1 MSGQTRFQEDSYSWA
16 QLIRKY
22 EVTLQVMAGESSNVF
37 GKVRTV
43 TGLPGGGG
51 YHNMVSIEMA
61 LELGLTIRECDYEEL
76 LAGADDIPLR
86 VVGVAKLKIRH
97 QGTFGAG
104 IQWIPH
110 WTDIEVYVLLAL
122 QGLLK
127 RDMLLSWPTQNRL
140 RLLNNNNENSDGLL
154 RY

>member
-1 MSGQTRFQEDSYSWA
+1 
-16 QLIRKY
+16 
-22 EVTLQVMAGESSNVF
+22 
-37 GKVRTV
+37 
-43 TGLPGGGG
+43 
-51 YHNMVSIEMA
+51 MVSIEMA

-86 VVGVAKLKIRH
+86 VVGVAKLKIRR

-104 IQWIPH
+104 IQWIPY

-122 QGLLK
+122 QGLVK